1 MVVSNLYPFQET
13 VAQQGIAL
21 AEAIEQIDIGGV
33 TLVRAAAKNFDRVTV
48 VVDPQDYP
56 AVLGIL
62 RGVGQ
67 VDADTARRLA
77 VKAFC
82 LTRDYDTAIHAYL
95 VEQSARADST
105 HQDLPEVLSLGLTR
119 IQERVMERTRTR
131 KPGCMRLAAT
141 LDRWVG
147 GCWVGRSYLQQS
159 AGRRRGM
166 ADGHHV

>member
-1 MVVSNLYPFQET
+1 MPRAIISVDDKSGLEEFARGLSELGWDLVASGGTARALESAGLAVTPVERVTQAPEILSGRVKTLHPAIHAGILARNTAEDLDTLKRHGYAAIDMVVSKLYPFQET

-67 VDADTARRLA
+67 VDADT
-77 VKAFC
+77 
-82 LTRDYDTAIHAYL
+82 
-95 VEQSARADST
+95 
-105 HQDLPEVLSLGLTR
+105 
-119 IQERVMERTRTR
+119 
-131 KPGCMRLAAT
+131 
-141 LDRWVG
+141 
-147 GCWVGRSYLQQS
+147 
-159 AGRRRGM
+159 RRR
-166 ADGHHV
+166 